1 MRKAL
6 GKGLEALFPATP
18 AAPPAPG
25 ERLVAVEDIASTP
38 VQPRRHF
45 DEETLAALA
54 GSIRRYGVLQP
65 LVVRA
70 AGARY
75 ELIAGERRLRAAQRA
90 GLERV
95 PVVLREA
102 SPERRFELALIE
114 NLQREDLSPLEE
126 AEAYRRL
133 IDEFGLTQEEIAMRV
148 GKSRPAIANA
158 LRLLG
163 LPDSVKAQVES
174 GELSA
179 GHARAVL
186 SVAPAEQASFARE
199 IAVAG
204 VSKREAESRA
214 AARRPR
220 PRSAE
225 SGSAAP
231 DVHLRA
237 LAAELTRGLGTR
249 VRIARTGAGGT
260 SAFLGKGCRVT
271 GKLQFEGTVRIEGHV
286 EGEISAQDALIVG
299 ESAVVNAQITGSSI
313 VIHGRVTGDVTA
325 QKRLE
330 IRAPGKLFGNIANPS
345 LVIHEGEVFEVQFA
359 QV

>member
-18 AAPPAPG
+18 PASPPTG
-25 ERLVAVEDIASTP
+25 ERLVPVDDIVANP
-38 VQPRRHF
+38 DQPRRHF

-54 GSIRRYGVLQP
+54 DSIRRYGLLQP
-65 LVVRA
+65 LVVQA
-70 AGARY
+70 VGDRY
-75 ELIAGERRLRAAQRA
+75 ELIAGERRLRAAQRV
-90 GLERV
+90 GLDRV

-133 IDEFGLTQEEIAMRV
+133 IDEFGLTQEEIASRV

-158 LRLLG
+158 LRLLA
-163 LPDSVKAQVES
+163 LPESVKAQVENR
-174 GELSA
+174 ELSA

-186 SVAPAEQASFARE
+186 SVDPAEQVTFARE

-220 PRSAE
+220 LRSPQ
-225 SGSAAP
+225 SGSPAP
-231 DVHLRA
+231 DVHQRA
-237 LAAELTRGLGTR
+237 LAEELTRGLGTR
-249 VRIARTGAGGT
+249 VRITRRGRGG
-260 SAFLGKGCRVT
+260 S
-271 GKLQFEGTVRIEGHV
+271 IEI
-286 EGEISAQDALIVG
+286 EFYSDGELDRLVDRLRAAAISPAAML
-299 ESAVVNAQITGSSI
+299 
-313 VIHGRVTGDVTA
+313 
-325 QKRLE
+325 
-330 IRAPGKLFGNIANPS
+330 
-345 LVIHEGEVFEVQFA
+345 
-359 QV
+359 